1 MFLQILLIIVLSTVM
16 LYFFFSLLM
25 FLLQERLIFFRQ
37 PLALENAVVL
47 KTFACQFSDEDEVI
61 QLHGWCKIIAG
72 QPIVIYF
79 GGNGEE
85 VSYSFLYHLQQNWP
99 LSLVFIN
106 YRGYGES
113 AGKPSEIAL
122 KKDALL
128 IYDEVKKQ
136 HPNAPI
142 YLIGRSLGTAL
153 ALHLAARRS
162 VEKLLLITPFDSV
175 AAIAKR
181 RYPYLLIDFLLKHPF
196 RTLSD
201 AAVIQA
207 PTYVFLAEEET
218 ITPYDNSLTLV
229 KALPNCQKALF
240 ILGSDHHSIAS
251 MSMYFQEVAN
261 VFLDEKSSTRWPS

>member
-1 MFLQILLIIVLSTVM
+1 MFSQVLWMLLLGLVVV
-16 LYFFFSLLM
+16 YFCFSLLM
-25 FLLQERLIFFRQ
+25 FLWQERLIFFRQ
-37 PLALENAVVL
+37 PLALENAALL
-47 KTFACQFSDEDEVI
+47 KNFACQFLDKDTQI
-61 QLHGWCKIIAG
+61 QLHGWCKIISE

-85 VSYSFLYHLQQNWP
+85 VSYSFLHHIEQNWP
-99 LSLVFIN
+99 LSWVFVN
-106 YRGYGES
+106 YRGYGAS
-113 AGKPSEIAL
+113 DGKPSENAL
-122 KKDALL
+122 KNDALL
-128 IYDEVKKQ
+128 IYDAIKKQ

-181 RYPYLLIDFLLKHPF
+181 RYPYLFIDFLLRHPF
-196 RTLSD
+196 RTLDD
-201 AAVIQA
+201 AAVIQT
-207 PTYVFLAEEET
+207 PTFVFLAEEET

-229 KALPNCQKALF
+229 KALPNCQKVLF

-251 MSMYFQEVAN
+251 IPGYFQELAN
-261 VFLDEKSSTRWPS
+261 VFFAESASTRRPG